1 MEGSK
6 NEKTKVLIIGGG
18 LGGLVLANILKREN
32 ISFKIFERDTSEKS
46 RIQGYLIG
54 LNKIGVESLKS
65 SLSEEKFEKIK
76 QLFKEGEFAV
86 ADRNLE
92 ILMKLKSGGTINRSE
107 LRSILMEDINVE
119 FGKRLQ
125 SYEEDQINGEV
136 VATFEDGT
144 IEKGEILVGADGV
157 RSTVRKFKLPNF
169 KFADVNVFR
178 IQALVP
184 NVTKDILDA
193 IYHGDENSTVIKTL
207 GSFRNTIIFGR
218 TKNIQH
224 AISLGIEDVDN
235 IEQVIEE
242 NQHHTEI
249 LLISYEWRP
258 KDSNDPIPTTRHD
271 LLNLI
276 RHDTTNF
283 HPMVL
288 KLLNDFLK
296 QEHLLDSKPSP
307 LTQAS
312 PIENYQTSRV
322 TLLGDSVHAMTSH
335 AGIGGNTAIK
345 DALELGNTFTKI
357 FINGLPTNE
366 TLSSYEME
374 MLSRGFK
381 AVDFSRSNT
390 ERIHANEVGWF
401 GEKIRNTFFKL
412 FYQLISLGIIKLD

>member
-1 MEGSK
+1 MKEE
-6 NEKTKVLIIGGG
+6 NIEKIKVLIIGGG

-32 ISFKIFERDTSEKS
+32 IKFKIFERDACEKS

-54 LNKIGVESLKS
+54 LNKIGIESLKS

-76 QLFKEGEFAV
+76 QLFKDGEFAV

-92 ILMKLKSGGTINRSE
+92 ILLKFKSGGTVNRSE
-107 LRSILMEDINVE
+107 LRSILMENIDIE

-125 SYEEDQINGEV
+125 SYIEDEVNGEV
-136 VATFEDGT
+136 IATFEDGT
-144 IEKGEILVGADGV
+144 IEKGEILIGADGV
-157 RSTVRKFKLPNF
+157 RSCVRNFKLPDF
-169 KFADVNVFR
+169 KFVDVNVFR

-184 NVTKDILDA
+184 NVTNDILEA
-193 IYHGDENSTVIKTL
+193 IFHGDENSTILKTL

-218 TKNIQH
+218 TNNIQH

-235 IEQVIEE
+235 IDRVIED

-249 LLISYEWRP
+249 LFISYEWRP
-258 KDSNDPIPTTRHD
+258 KDPIPTTRQD

-276 RHDTTNF
+276 RRDTRNY

-288 KLLNDFLK
+288 KLLNDYVEP
-296 QEHLLDSKPSP
+296 QHLLDSCATP

-312 PIENYQTSRV
+312 PILNFKTSRV

-335 AGIGGNTAIK
+335 AGMGGNTAIK
-345 DALELGNTFTKI
+345 DALELGNALTKI
-357 FINGLPTNE
+357 FINGLPIIE
-366 TLSSYEME
+366 SLSSYENE

-381 AVDFSRSNT
+381 AVDFSRSST
-390 ERIHANEVGWF
+390 ERMHANEVGWF
-401 GEKIRNTFFKL
+401 GEKFRNTFMKL
-412 FYQLISLGIIKLD
+412 FYQLIVLGIIKLD

>member
-1 MEGSK
+1 MKEEI
-6 NEKTKVLIIGGG
+6 EKIKVLIIGGG

-32 ISFKIFERDTSEKS
+32 IKFKIFERDTSEKS

-54 LNKIGVESLKS
+54 LNKIGIESLKS

-76 QLFKEGEFAV
+76 LLFKDGEFAV

-92 ILMKLKSGGTINRSE
+92 ILLKFKSGGTVNRSE
-107 LRSILMEDINVE
+107 LRSILMQGIDVE

-125 SYEEDQINGEV
+125 SYIEDEENGEV
-136 VATFEDGT
+136 IATFEDGT
-144 IEKGEILVGADGV
+144 IEKGEILIGADGV
-157 RSTVRKFKLPNF
+157 RSSVRDFKLPNF

-184 NVTKDILDA
+184 NVTNDILDA
-193 IYHGDENSTVIKTL
+193 IFHGDENSTILKTL
-207 GSFRNTIIFGR
+207 GNFRNTIIFGR

-235 IEQVIEE
+235 IERVIEE
-242 NQHHTEI
+242 NQHHSEI

-258 KDSNDPIPTTRHD
+258 KDVTNDPIPTTRQD

-276 RHDTTNF
+276 RRDTKNY

-288 KLLNDFLK
+288 KLLNDYLGP
-296 QEHLLDSKPSP
+296 QHLLDSHATP

-312 PIENYQTSRV
+312 PILNFKTSRV

-335 AGIGGNTAIK
+335 AGMGGNTAIK
-345 DALELGNTFTKI
+345 DALELGNALTKI
-357 FINGLPTNE
+357 FINGIPIIE
-366 TLSSYEME
+366 SLSSYENE

-381 AVDFSRSNT
+381 AVDFSRNST
-390 ERIHANEVGWF
+390 ERMHANEVGWF
-401 GEKIRNTFFKL
+401 GEKFRNTFMKL
-412 FYQLISLGIIKLD
+412 FYQLIVLGIIKLD